1 MSENLSFNEFELIER
16 LNARDQSALADLY
29 QRFGA
34 FVYGLSLR
42 VLDNR
47 ELAEEVTQDVFLKVW
62 NQAYRWDSTRGK
74 VVTWLMTITRYTAID
89 RLRKEQ
95 RQAPN
100 TMIPLDDIFELIGQ
114 RGSVGQP
121 EQVDAQML
129 RTLIL
134 QLPPEQIEVIEL
146 AFYGGMSHSEIAE
159 YLTQPLGTVKSR
171 IRIGLQRLKALWLT
185 SLPPS
190 EREA

>member
-16 LNARDQSALADLY
+16 LNARDQSALSDLY

-42 VLDNR
+42 VLNNR

-121 EQVDAQML
+121 EQVDAQVL
-129 RTLIL
+129 RSLIV
-134 QLPPEQIEVIEL
+134 QLPPEQVEVIEL

-159 YLTQPLGTVKSR
+159 YLAQPLGTVKSR

-185 SLPPS
+185 SMPS
-190 EREA
+190 KE

>member
-1 MSENLSFNEFELIER
+1 MSENLSFNEVELIER
-16 LNARDQSALADLY
+16 LNARDQSALAELY

-42 VLDNR
+42 VLNNH

-100 TMIPLDDIFELIGQ
+100 TMIPLDEIFELIGQ
-114 RGSVGQP
+114 RGSVGQA

-129 RTLIL
+129 RALIL
-134 QLPPEQIEVIEL
+134 QLPREQIEVIEL
-146 AFYGGMSHSEIAE
+146 AFYGGMSHSEIAD

-171 IRIGLQRLKALWLT
+171 IRIGLQRLKALWMNGVV
-185 SLPPS
+185 PN
-190 EREA
+190 E